1 MIQFL
6 MALQLGISALI
17 YAIVGYAVFTM
28 GVKRE
33 KLDMNCP
40 DGPDTKDMSVCKDG
54 NGKLWSRH
62 RYTEGDTVKSS
73 LAKISALNHS
83 YNKAIIWRRY
93 LTLSFISTLLLFLVS
108 LQRLPTGFELL
119 GSMLIIFI
127 VFYVAHN
134 FYRYHHDRFIEEAI
148 TRHLR
153 HLAQEIKK

>member
-1 MIQFL
+1 
-6 MALQLGISALI
+6 
-17 YAIVGYAVFTM
+17 M

-33 KLDMNCP
+33 LLDMNCP

-54 NGKLWSRH
+54 NGKLWAKH
-62 RYTEGDTVKSS
+62 RFTLNDTVKTS

-93 LTLSFISTLLLFLVS
+93 LILSFVATILLFLVA

-134 FYRYHHDRFIEEAI
+134 YYRYHHDRFIEESI

-153 HLAQEIKK
+153 HLAQNISR